1 MASPTSRTELK
12 EYALRKLGAG
22 AVRINVTDRQVE
34 DRIDDA
40 IKFWRD
46 YHYAATE
53 RGYFKHA
60 LTDEDITNEYLTTPD
75 DIQEI
80 VKIVEAGSVF
90 NSASSFTNPVYQ
102 FMLNE
107 MWSLL
112 GRPLSP
118 YFIMRTE
125 LEHIR
130 EMLGTKI
137 GFRFNR
143 HSNKLFI
150 DTNWKKFKAGQYLV
164 FECFYYL
171 DPETVTEQWGDR
183 WLLQYST
190 ALIKRQWAQNLSK
203 FRGVRI
209 MDGYEYN
216 VDSMLQE
223 ANEEIRRLEDDVI
236 RSYSIMPFGVIA

>member
-1 MASPTSRTELK
+1 MASPDSRKALK
-12 EYALRKLGAG
+12 EYCLRKLGAG

-53 RGYFKHA
+53 RGYFKHV
-60 LTDEDITNEYLTTPD
+60 LTDEDIQNEYLVTPD
-75 DIQEI
+75 DIQEV
-80 VKIVEAGSVF
+80 VKIVEAGSIFTGV
-90 NSASSFTNPVYQ
+90 SSFTNPAYQ

-112 GRPLSP
+112 GRPLAP
-118 YFIMRTE
+118 YFLMRTE
-125 LEHIR
+125 IENIR
-130 EMLGTKI
+130 EMLGNKM

-150 DTNWKKFKAGQYLV
+150 DTNWKRFTAGDYLV
-164 FECFYYL
+164 FEAFYYL
-171 DPETVTEQWGDR
+171 DPETVTEQWSDR
-183 WLLQYST
+183 WLLKYAT

-209 MDGYEYN
+209 MDGLEYN
-216 VDSMLQE
+216 VDAMMQE
-223 ANEEIRRLEDDVI
+223 AIEEIRSLEEDVI
-236 RSYSIMPFGVIA
+236 RSYSIYPFGVIM